1 VGATSIMLSHPRR
14 DQQGVLEARI
24 AAAFCTSND
33 CAGILAP
40 TTAPQAVRQEPIPV
54 TAEAPEPT
62 WSFTRDGNVC
72 AQRGLRVEF
81 PPPAE
86 RPGSRLVDER
96 ALCQQLFAELNNLAL
111 ELRWQ
116 VRQGVRLEW
125 SAMVSTSLP
134 QRTDHAVLLNSAGDT
149 LLIALPLL
157 HGTPGLLYVLL
168 PWLAAEVDNG
178 PPADITLDAV
188 KLGWTTPASR

>member
-1 VGATSIMLSHPRR
+1 MAMSVHSA
-14 DQQGVLEARI
+14 
-24 AAAFCTSND
+24 D
-33 CAGILAP
+33 CAWNSRRPRSAR
-40 TTAPQAVRQEPIPV
+40 AVG
-54 TAEAPEPT
+54 
-62 WSFTRDGNVC
+62 WWMK
-72 AQRGLRVEF
+72 
-81 PPPAE
+81 
-86 RPGSRLVDER
+86 R
-96 ALCQQLFAELNNLAL
+96 ALCQQLFTELNNLAL

-116 VRQGVRLEW
+116 MRQGVTLEW

-134 QRTDHAVLLNSAGDT
+134 QRTDHALLLNSAGDT

-168 PWLAAEVDNG
+168 PWLAAEVGSG